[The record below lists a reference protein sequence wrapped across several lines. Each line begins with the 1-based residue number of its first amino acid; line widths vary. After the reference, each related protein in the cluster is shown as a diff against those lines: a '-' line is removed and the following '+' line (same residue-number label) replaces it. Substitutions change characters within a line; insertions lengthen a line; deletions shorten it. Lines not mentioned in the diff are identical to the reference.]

1 MSEVKAKEHAD
12 NTGRLAR
19 YLPIISWLP
28 NYDRAWLKTDIIA
41 GLSVWALMVPTS
53 LGYATISGVP
63 VQYGLYAAAVGLIA
77 FALFTTSKQVTQ
89 GPSSSTAAV
98 LGASVLSLAAAGSDD
113 AVTVASAIVLVAGIL
128 FIIMYL
134 LKMGWIS
141 EFLSASVLTG
151 FTFGVAIS
159 IAAGELFKITGTESA
174 GTNTWTKLWTW
185 ITSLPETSIPTLMV
199 GIFALILIFGIKVFI
214 PKVPGA
220 LVTVALGIGATMIF
234 NLGDLGVELIGEV
247 PRGLPSFTL
256 PDLSLILDN
265 LGLIVGS
272 AMGLLLIG
280 FSVTTAAVRE
290 YANKHKYRIDINQE
304 LLAQGMSN
312 VSSGLFQ
319 GVFDNGSLSKSPVND
334 QAGAKSQISNLS
346 QAVLILLTLMFLA
359 PLFSNLPEAVLG
371 AVIIEAVMMG
381 MMDVPEMMRVYKVK
395 RFEFWIAMAALL
407 GVVTFGILQ
416 GVVIGVVLSIFW
428 LVAVSAL
435 PNIPELGRK
444 IGTLDFMG
452 LEDHPDVQTF
462 PGLSILRFDGGLFFV
477 NAAALEDRLMELNT
491 QAVQPLNGVIID
503 LEGVNFIDVEGADVI
518 KKIAQTGAAHHVDLH
533 LVNLKS
539 AVTNILEKDGVI
551 DLVGTDHIHDNIPIA
566 VVRHLKKFPEDRVDF
581 QDIVDLLEKSK
592 SEGSVEND

>member
-98 LGASVLSLAAAGSDD
+98 LGAAVLSVAAAGSED
-113 AVTVASAIVLVAGIL
+113 AVAVASAIVLVTGIL

-151 FTFGVAIS
+151 FTFGVAINV
-159 IAAGELFKITGTESA
+159 AAGELFKITGTESA
-174 GTNTWTKLWTW
+174 GTNTWTKLWFW
-185 ITSLPETSIPTLMV
+185 ITSLPEANLTTLVV
-199 GIFALILIFGIKVFI
+199 GVAALLVVFGIKIFA
-214 PKVPGA
+214 PKIPGA
-220 LVTVALGIGATMIF
+220 LVTVALGIGATVLF
-234 NLGDLGVELIGEV
+234 NLGGLGVELIGEV

-256 PDLSLILDN
+256 PDLGMIQDN
-265 LGLIVGS
+265 LALIVGS

-290 YANKHKYRIDINQE
+290 YAGKHNYRIDINQE

-312 VSSGLFQ
+312 ISSGLFQ

>member
-1 MSEVKAKEHAD
+1 MSEVKAKEHSD

-159 IAAGELFKITGTESA
+159 VAAGELFKITGTESA

-199 GIFALILIFGIKVFI
+199 GIFALILIFGIKVFL

-359 PLFSNLPEAVLG
+359 PVFSNLPEAVLG

-462 PGLSILRFDGGLFFV
+462 PGLSILRFDGVSLFCQCGRFGRSS
-477 NAAALEDRLMELNT
+477 DGIKHTGSSTT
-491 QAVQPLNGVIID
+491 QRG
-503 LEGVNFIDVEGADVI
+503 
-518 KKIAQTGAAHHVDLH
+518 
-533 LVNLKS
+533 
-539 AVTNILEKDGVI
+539 
-551 DLVGTDHIHDNIPIA
+551 DH
-566 VVRHLKKFPEDRVDF
+566 RFGRCQF
-581 QDIVDLLEKSK
+581 YRC
-592 SEGSVEND
+592 

>member
-98 LGASVLSLAAAGSDD
+98 LGASVLSLTAAGSDD

-334 QAGAKSQISNLS
+334 QAGAKSQISNLF

>member
-98 LGASVLSLAAAGSDD
+98 LGASVLSLTAAGSDD

-304 LLAQGMSN
+304 LLAQGISN